1 MGSPGPSIADSP
13 VTFYLNVLERLDQ
26 AGVPFLVGGAYGF
39 ACYTGLER
47 ATKDFDLFL
56 KAADVPHA
64 LTALNDS
71 GWRTEL
77 PFPHWLAKVHG
88 DDSFM
93 DLIFGSG
100 NGVAVVDDEWFE
112 HAVEH
117 DVLGRR
123 LLVCPPEEMMWSK
136 AFVQE
141 RERFDGADVVHLLEG
156 LGATL
161 DWARLL
167 RRFAD
172 HWPVLLSHIVLFRFV
187 YPRRREQVPQWVVDE
202 LVARFRAER
211 QEDGNHVCRGTLLS
225 REQYLSDVSGGGYTD
240 ARVVPYGPMTPGDA
254 AIWTAAIPNEER

>member
-1 MGSPGPSIADSP
+1 
-13 VTFYLNVLERLDQ
+13 
-26 AGVPFLVGGAYGF
+26 
-39 ACYTGLER
+39 
-47 ATKDFDLFL
+47 
-56 KAADVPHA
+56 
-64 LTALNDS
+64 
-71 GWRTEL
+71 
-77 PFPHWLAKVHG
+77 
-88 DDSFM
+88 
-93 DLIFGSG
+93 
-100 NGVAVVDDEWFE
+100 
-112 HAVEH
+112 
-117 DVLGRR
+117 
-123 LLVCPPEEMMWSK
+123 MMWSK